1 MEWME
6 LRDRIDGKD
15 MRRLLYGDGVRRT
28 NTIQEPSG
36 HPYGA
41 WTWRGWVDFCIL
53 GLCIVCC
60 MDLVASILR
69 RKGTSLAEMLRRK
82 ASLDTAD
89 VGKYVC
95 Q

>member
-1 MEWME
+1 MYFW
-6 LRDRIDGKD
+6 
-15 MRRLLYGDGVRRT
+15 
-28 NTIQEPSG
+28 
-36 HPYGA
+36 A
-41 WTWRGWVDFCIL
+41 
-53 GLCIVCC
+53 CIVCC
-60 MDLVASILR
+60 MDVMASILR